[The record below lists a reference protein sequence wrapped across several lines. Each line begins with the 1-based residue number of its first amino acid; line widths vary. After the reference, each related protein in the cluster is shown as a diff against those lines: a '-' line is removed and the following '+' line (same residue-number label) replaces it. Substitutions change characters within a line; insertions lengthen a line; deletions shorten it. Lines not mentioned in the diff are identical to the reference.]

1 MKTSARNQIQGKVVA
16 VKTGDVNAQVKVDI
30 GGGNVITSVITIDSV
45 DELGIKEGAEV
56 VVIIK
61 ASSVMLGV

>member
-1 MKTSARNQIQGKVVA
+1 MKTSARNMIKGRVVDL
-16 VKTGDVNAQVKVDI
+16 KTGDVNAQVKVDI
-30 GGGNVITSVITIDSV
+30 GGGNVITSVITMDSV
-45 DELGIKEGAEV
+45 NDLGIKPGAEV

>member
-1 MKTSARNQIQGKVVA
+1 MKTSARNQIKGKVVS
-16 VKTGDVNAQVKVDI
+16 VKAGDVNAQVKVDI

-45 DELGIKEGAEV
+45 NELGIKEGAEV